1 MFLNNANNTQPPLAA
16 DEFTFDTN
24 WFDRCTDFHDQSLWK
39 LYKKFM
45 EILFRKKKYQPLPRY
60 HRPVNEDQTTPHRLV
75 FWTLIFNLETQGDSA
90 FGQIVWSHFHFDPI
104 AHWQTNFMEPHLTG

>member
-75 FWTLIFNLETQGDSA
+75 FWTLIFNFPLSSLTRKVPAGSSISTTPFNSMTSILD
-90 FGQIVWSHFHFDPI
+90 I
-104 AHWQTNFMEPHLTG
+104 A